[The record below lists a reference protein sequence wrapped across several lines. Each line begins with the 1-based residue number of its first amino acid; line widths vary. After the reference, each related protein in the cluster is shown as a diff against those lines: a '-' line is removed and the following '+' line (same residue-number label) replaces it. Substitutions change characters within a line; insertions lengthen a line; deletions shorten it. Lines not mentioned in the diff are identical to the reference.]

1 MELDP
6 NFSEK
11 IPYLFEDFPK
21 IPFKKQEIPAMVL
34 LQPSSTLSPAPSN
47 YTSVLNHQNNQ
58 FNEHHL
64 NRANHQASFSMTSP
78 SSINP
83 FSMISTPSYMAL
95 NTYGSQREFFKDQN
109 PMTFSQNNNKR
120 EAMDEQLNTSKGI
133 WDLSN
138 QNPFQYCATSQ
149 YRSIDSQS
157 PIISCDAN
165 PFIGGI
171 ENIPQEND
179 EGLTLCDQKRKKRR
193 HKNIE
198 IQHTDFNT
206 VKSQWTPD
214 EDRYIKSYKICT
226 LSTIHCFDGF
236 SMDLI
241 LVQLVGDY
249 GLNKWSEIAKS
260 MKGRIGKQCRER
272 WYNHLRQDIKK
283 ESWSEEEDKVFIE
296 AHKIVGNR
304 WAEIA
309 SRLPGRT
316 ENSIKNRWNSTKRS
330 LNATKK
336 PNRRNGLKGTLLHKY
351 LSEITDTKDV
361 QSKPKN
367 STNMMN
373 IGYQTKF
380 DNTNTN
386 FDLCHDRYEIS
397 ESGFSSGGLATPVEE
412 VGGNVAMMVNGDD
425 EMASG
430 SGTINYEFWSYEMEF
445 FPEFLPYRDDL

>member
-21 IPFKKQEIPAMVL
+21 IPIKKQEIPAMVL

-133 WDLSN
+133 WDLSK

-149 YRSIDSQS
+149 SRSIDSQS
-157 PIISCDAN
+157 PIIR
-165 PFIGGI
+165 
-171 ENIPQEND
+171 
-179 EGLTLCDQKRKKRR
+179 LTHGDQKRKKKG

-214 EDRYIKSYKICT
+214 EDR
-226 LSTIHCFDGF
+226 
-236 SMDLI
+236 I

-260 MKGRIGKQCRER
+260 LKERIGKQCRER

-351 LSEITDTKDV
+351 LTEITDTKDV

-367 STNMMN
+367 STSMMN
-373 IGYQTKF
+373 IGYQTNF

-386 FDLCHDRYEIS
+386 FDLCHDRYGIS

-430 SGTINYEFWSYEMEF
+430 SGTMNYEFGSYEMEF
-445 FPEFLPYRDDL
+445 FSEFLPYRDDL